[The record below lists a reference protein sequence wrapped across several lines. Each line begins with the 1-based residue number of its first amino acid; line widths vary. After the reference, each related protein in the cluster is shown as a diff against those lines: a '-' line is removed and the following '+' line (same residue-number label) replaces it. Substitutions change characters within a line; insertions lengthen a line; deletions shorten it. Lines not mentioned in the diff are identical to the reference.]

1 MIDSDTLLGYAL
13 NALEPAEQDAVRA
26 QLANDPAAQLHLARI
41 QKLLAPLAADREQ
54 PAPPVNLVTNTLAR
68 LDSSLAQ
75 PKVYSGSTRRWLELA
90 VAASIGMLAFG
101 LVATGINKM
110 QVENQK
116 YACQNNL
123 RALSV
128 ILHAH
133 ADAHAESF
141 PQVGTVTAPTAG
153 DFRSL
158 LTSGTWRP
166 NCRDDATDLGYT
178 YTLGYRNTHGEL
190 RPVLRQ
196 ADINPFTPL
205 VADLPGRGIFPNGP
219 ISPHGRGQNVLF
231 ADHHVRF
238 QTTPLNGSDHIYL
251 NDDGEPRAGKHA
263 RDAVLGRP
271 ADKP

>member
-13 NALEPAEQDAVRA
+13 NALEPAEQDTVRA
-26 QLANDPAAQLHLARI
+26 QLADDPAAQRQLARI
-41 QKLLAPLAADREQ
+41 QKLLAPLAVDREH
-54 PAPPVNLVTNTLAR
+54 PAPPANLVTSTLAR
-68 LDSSLAQ
+68 LDGSLAQ
-75 PKVYSGSTRRWLELA
+75 TKVYSGSARRWLELA

-128 ILHAH
+128 SLHAH
-133 ADAHAESF
+133 ADTHAGSF

-158 LTSGTWRP
+158 LTPIDWRP
-166 NCRDDATDLGYT
+166 NCRNDLPDLGYT
-178 YTLGYRNTHGEL
+178 YTLGYRSPHGEL
-190 RPVLRQ
+190 MPVLRQ
-196 ADINPFTPL
+196 ADANPFTPL
-205 VADLPGRGIFPNGP
+205 VADLPGRGIFLNGP
-219 ISPHGRGQNVLF
+219 TSPHGRGQNVLF

-251 NDDGEPRAGKHA
+251 NDDGEPRAGKHV